1 MLLCAVA
8 VEKMDAMLASEGA
21 WSCQYK
27 DICDMDELMAP
38 DCAEM
43 FMMLLQAITGE
54 TSAPQHCHHCQTK
67 SLRKVH
73 FNWGLDDSPSSRC
86 NLIPAIGSTGFIR
99 YFEKEKKKT
108 HIK

>member
-1 MLLCAVA
+1 MA
-8 VEKMDAMLASEGA
+8 VEKMDAMLSSEGA

-54 TSAPQHCHHCQTK
+54 TLPLYQTHLAQKK
-67 SLRKVH
+67 SQLWPV
-73 FNWGLDDSPSSRC
+73 
-86 NLIPAIGSTGFIR
+86 GF
-99 YFEKEKKKT
+99 
-108 HIK
+108 

>member
-1 MLLCAVA
+1 
-8 VEKMDAMLASEGA
+8 MDAMLSSEGA

-54 TSAPQHCHHCQTK
+54 TLPHNTAITVGLILSRFQLL
-67 SLRKVH
+67 SL
-73 FNWGLDDSPSSRC
+73 FPEW
-86 NLIPAIGSTGFIR
+86 
-99 YFEKEKKKT
+99 
-108 HIK
+108 

>member
-1 MLLCAVA
+1 MA
-8 VEKMDAMLASEGA
+8 VEKMDAMLSSEGA

-54 TSAPQHCHHCQTK
+54 TLPHNTAHC
-67 SLRKVH
+67 
-73 FNWGLDDSPSSRC
+73 
-86 NLIPAIGSTGFIR
+86 IR
-99 YFEKEKKKT
+99 LV
-108 HIK
+108 